1 MTKKGGRRME
11 EKLKNLELKYT
22 CLKFIG
28 EDYLNEKGILMLR
41 VLERIFEEEKTSSKE
56 NEISLVVS
64 NIESKSEVAITKDNI
79 RIKSDK
85 IIIVD

>member
-1 MTKKGGRRME
+1 ME
-11 EKLKNLELKYT
+11 EKILQELREIK
-22 CLKFIG
+22 
-28 EDYLNEKGILMLR
+28 EMLR
-41 VLERIFEEEKTSSKE
+41 IVASNTEQKE

-64 NIESKSEVAITKDNI
+64 NIESKSEVAITKGNI

>member
-1 MTKKGGRRME
+1 ME
-11 EKLKNLELKYT
+11 EKILQELK
-22 CLKFIG
+22 
-28 EDYLNEKGILMLR
+28 EQ
-41 VLERIFEEEKTSSKE
+41 KE
-56 NEISLVVS
+56 IKISLVVS

>member
-1 MTKKGGRRME
+1 ME
-11 EKLKNLELKYT
+11 EKILKELREIKE
-22 CLKFIG
+22 LLHDIK
-28 EDYLNEKGILMLR
+28 ENMEQ
-41 VLERIFEEEKTSSKE
+41 KE

-64 NIESKSEVAITKDNI
+64 NIESKSEVAITKGNI